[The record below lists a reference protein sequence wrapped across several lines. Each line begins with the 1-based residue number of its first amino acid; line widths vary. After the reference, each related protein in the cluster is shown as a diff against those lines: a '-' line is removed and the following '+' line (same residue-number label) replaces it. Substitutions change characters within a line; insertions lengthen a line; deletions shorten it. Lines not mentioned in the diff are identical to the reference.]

1 MRKSV
6 QQHIGTAGLSAL
18 LSCCLP
24 MALAAQDA
32 VFAPPE
38 GCTAY
43 LTVQHRDCR
52 VEHHYTCTDAGTDR
66 FREVFTDEGPVYQS
80 RIDAQAQW
88 INSRELP
95 NGGLTET
102 LLPARDHASM
112 DTLLET
118 GTDTMDFEQRTPDGR
133 LQRITGEDR
142 IVDRN
147 VVIDGE
153 PLYRTEFVVNFLA
166 PDGGVMGTY
175 TGSEYVSP
183 VHRRF
188 FAGRGKAVFDGVETS
203 FDRTPKEFIYP
214 GEPGFGTLEPVY
226 DCGVMMS
233 ALEIMPSAGVS
244 GVAR

>member
-6 QQHIGTAGLSAL
+6 QRMVTAGLSAL

-24 MALAAQDA
+24 VALAAQSA

-43 LTVQHRDCR
+43 MTVQHRDCR
-52 VEHHYTCTDAGTDR
+52 VEHHYTCAAAGTDR

-88 INSRELP
+88 ITSRQLP
-95 NGGLTET
+95 GGAPTVT
-102 LLPARDHASM
+102 LLPAKDPASM

-118 GTDTMDFEQRTPDGR
+118 GIDSMDFEQRTPDGSV
-133 LQRITGEDR
+133 QRVTGEDR

-153 PLYRTEFVVNFLA
+153 PLYRTVFEVNFLNA
-166 PDGGVMGTY
+166 DGSVMGTY

-188 FAGRGKAVFDGVETS
+188 FAGRGKAVFDGVESS

-214 GEPGFGTLEPVY
+214 GEPGFGALEPIY

-233 ALEIMPSAGVS
+233 ALEP
-244 GVAR
+244 VAEPVAERVR